1 MSDLDTAIGRVVT
14 RDDGLDPARA
24 QAMHATLDLEG
35 PPPGPGAS
43 LPRFWHWA
51 YFWDAQPP
59 ARLGR
64 DGHPR
69 PGGAEDSPGGF
80 IPDTGL
86 PRRMWAG
93 GAVTWHAPLI
103 LGAAATR
110 SSRIASIERKT
121 GRSGPLV
128 FVTLLHEITGPSGL
142 ALRERQ
148 DLVYRPDPSPDPSP
162 DPAPSPDP
170 GTGPSPDPSPDA
182 AAPPPRQAPKDETAM
197 ERYAPDPVQLFRY
210 SALTF
215 NGHRIHY
222 DLAYCRAVEGYPGLV
237 VHGPMLAQRLID
249 LAARLRPDL
258 AHFAFR
264 AVAPVFCP
272 ERFEACARAEG
283 DGLALWIRG
292 ADGRLAMTASA
303 RPEPDPQHAQT
314 PESQAR

>member
-1 MSDLDTAIGRVVT
+1 MSDLETAIGRVVT
-14 RDDGLDPARA
+14 HDDGLDPARA
-24 QAMHATLDLEG
+24 LAMHATLDLDG
-35 PPPGPGAS
+35 PPPGAGAP

-69 PGGAEDSPGGF
+69 PGGADASPGGF

-93 GAVTWHAPLI
+93 GAITWHAALP
-103 LGAAATR
+103 LGAGATR
-110 SSRIASIERKT
+110 SSRIAAITRKT
-121 GRSGPLV
+121 GRSGPLA
-128 FVTLLHEITGPSGL
+128 FVTLHHDIHGASGL

-148 DLVYRPDPSPDPSP
+148 DLVYRADPDPGSAAASAGAEASAGPAADMQ
-162 DPAPSPDP
+162 PAPS
-170 GTGPSPDPSPDA
+170 
-182 AAPPPRQAPKDETAM
+182 DETAM
-197 ERYAPDPVQLFRY
+197 ERHAPDPVQLFRY

-222 DLAYCRAVEGYPGLV
+222 DLAYCREVEGYPGLV
-237 VHGPMLAQRLID
+237 VHGQMLAQRLID

-258 AHFAFR
+258 AQFSFR
-264 AVAPVFCP
+264 AVAPIFCP
-272 ERFEACARAEG
+272 ERFEACAKPEG

-292 ADGRLAMTASA
+292 ADGRLAMRAAA
-303 RPEPDPQHAQT
+303 RPAPPEPDPRPAPL
-314 PESQAR
+314 PEDRTR